1 MIFFGCM
8 KSIFHISL
16 LYQNTFS
23 TSNFQA
29 WELYFGNITI
39 KNKINA
45 MSFTHT
51 VKTKKNID
59 DVITT
64 VTENLKEIGFG
75 VLGTLDFKK
84 ILSEKG
90 LEFSNNYKLM
100 EVCHPSLAKQ
110 VLEANP
116 DLGLLLPCTIAV
128 YQKDDE
134 NFISLARP
142 TALLAMASD
151 SSLKFSG
158 EEIENNL
165 IRIIE
170 NSK

>member
-1 MIFFGCM
+1 M
-8 KSIFHISL
+8 L

-23 TSNFQA
+23 SNSYQE
-29 WELYFGNITI
+29 WKSYFSNILFE
-39 KNKINA
+39 KEAHA
-45 MSFTHT
+45 MSFIHT
-51 VKTKKNID
+51 VKTHKNID
-59 DVITT
+59 DVITELT
-64 VTENLKEIGFG
+64 KALKEINFG
-75 VLGTLDFKK
+75 VLETLDFKK
-84 ILSEKG
+84 ILSDKG
-90 LEFSNNYKLM
+90 LEFSDNYKLL
-100 EVCHPSLAKQ
+100 EVCNPQLAKQ

-142 TALLAMASD
+142 TSLLSMASD
-151 SSLKFSG
+151 KNLKFSG

-170 NSK
+170 SVK